1 MNKGVLGISLTLLAA
16 EFECPEV
23 PVFPA
28 MGSCLS
34 AFCVFNRGL
43 QAVLRVNV
51 PLARCHVKRAEFG
64 FWTLYT
70 SIKYIWCEI
79 FGGRGKEMEPGAL
92 QVDVAEILTLNKI
105 SFGN

>member
-1 MNKGVLGISLTLLAA
+1 MPLT
-16 EFECPEV
+16 
-23 PVFPA
+23 
-28 MGSCLS
+28 
-34 AFCVFNRGL
+34 
-43 QAVLRVNV
+43 
-51 PLARCHVKRAEFG
+51 RCHVKRAELD

-70 SIKYIWCEI
+70 NIKYIWCEI